1 MVDGAMTE
9 LLRPA
14 LYGARHAVVAAA
26 QPGEGAQL
34 REWEVAGPVCEAAD
48 TLATRV
54 QLPAR
59 LGTGDLLAVMDTGA
73 YGSVMASNYN
83 LRPRVWEILVD
94 GDTATVIA
102 TRESLDS
109 MLHRFKF

>member
-1 MVDGAMTE
+1 MTE

-26 QPGEGAQL
+26 QPSEGTEL